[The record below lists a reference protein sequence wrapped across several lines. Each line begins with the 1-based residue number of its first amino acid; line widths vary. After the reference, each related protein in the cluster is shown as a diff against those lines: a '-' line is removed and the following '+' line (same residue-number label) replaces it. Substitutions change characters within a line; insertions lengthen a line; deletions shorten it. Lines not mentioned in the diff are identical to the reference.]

1 MKWFTLKE
9 KPPESGMT
17 ILIKS
22 IKGIFPKYYVVNAYL
37 YLDRTSKECWEF
49 EEAGGEQYS
58 CWEENEIEG
67 WTSFSEIEKNEEW
80 G

>member
-1 MKWFTLKE
+1 MVYIKRKTPWTGDNY
-9 KPPESGMT
+9 SY
-17 ILIKS
+17 KS
-22 IKGIFPKYYVVNAYL
+22 IKGISPKYYVVNAYL
-37 YLDRTSKECWEF
+37 YLDRTSKKCWKF
-49 EEAGGEQYS
+49 EEAGGEQYT